1 MHIGTASYIYKQT
14 HTHTHNTHTHTH
26 VHINHKYLTV
36 FLLKVLDH
44 YGPDTSSAK
53 RWNIAV

>member
-14 HTHTHNTHTHTH
+14 HTHDTHTHTH